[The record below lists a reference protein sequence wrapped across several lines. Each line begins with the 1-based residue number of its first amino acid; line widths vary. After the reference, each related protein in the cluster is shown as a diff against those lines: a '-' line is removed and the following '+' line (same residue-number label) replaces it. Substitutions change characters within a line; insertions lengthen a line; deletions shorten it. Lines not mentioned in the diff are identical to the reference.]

1 MDLQEMDKTI
11 ARKKGHLQTLREG
24 LERKVSR
31 GLGWEAAALRQ
42 EISDTERLILRL
54 EQERRQNT
62 PLDGRPNSAGSYS
75 RGNMFYGSNH

>member
-1 MDLQEMDKTI
+1 MDLQKMDGVI
-11 ARKKGHLQTLREG
+11 ARKRGHLQTLREG

-42 EISDTERLILRL
+42 EISDTERLIRRL

-62 PLDGRPNSAGSYS
+62 PLDDRPDSAGSYS
-75 RGNMFYGSNH
+75 RGNAFHGSNF